1 MTNGGNGRPAA
12 AILEMRDLGD
22 NSFTAGS
29 RQERRLPF
37 KPFAMLSEPFVI
49 LSAAKDLM
57 AIATGVL
64 VEMP

>member
-1 MTNGGNGRPAA
+1 MNADAKKTVLRMIPYG
-12 AILEMRDLGD
+12 LG
-22 NSFTAGS
+22 TGS
-29 RQERRLPF
+29 RQERRLAF
-37 KPFAMLSEPFVI
+37 RSSVI